1 MNEEKLLLDLVKM
14 ENWGISYGAYSR
26 STLTRATRRLKQLN
40 KVIDLYD
47 LSEIKLQEYVRDRL
61 KKGATESALN
71 HEFKDLRVWV
81 KYKNLDIKLPKLKEA
96 RTKEAWIPTDEEMER
111 IIKTVESGIDPS
123 ARRRSSCIIKIL
135 FFGGIRIG
143 ELIRLDVGDVLENG
157 IYVISEKGEPPRIVG
172 LPDDVLGEIK
182 EYIDR
187 YRANSDPKA
196 LFTTNKGRITYH
208 YARKK
213 IKEIGARAGVP
224 KFHPHAARHKCATM
238 LISGYRGSP
247 PLDIRMVQ
255 IHLGHVSLSTTQQ
268 YTHIRSETVANV
280 VREAWNNRKTN
291 GKKRGNDPKD
301 TFSNGA
307 DPLTNGAARIWTGVS
322 GSQSP

>member
-1 MNEEKLLLDLVKM
+1 M
-14 ENWGISYGAYSR
+14 
-26 STLTRATRRLKQLN
+26 
-40 KVIDLYD
+40 
-47 LSEIKLQEYVRDRL
+47 
-61 KKGATESALN
+61 
-71 HEFKDLRVWV
+71 
-81 KYKNLDIKLPKLKEA
+81 
-96 RTKEAWIPTDEEMER
+96 
-111 IIKTVESGIDPS
+111 
-123 ARRRSSCIIKIL
+123 
-135 FFGGIRIG
+135 
-143 ELIRLDVGDVLENG
+143 
-157 IYVISEKGEPPRIVG
+157 
-172 LPDDVLGEIK
+172 LGEIK

-213 IKEIGARAGVP
+213 LKEIGARAGVP

-307 DPLTNGAARIWTGVS
+307 DPLTNGAARI
-322 GSQSP
+322 